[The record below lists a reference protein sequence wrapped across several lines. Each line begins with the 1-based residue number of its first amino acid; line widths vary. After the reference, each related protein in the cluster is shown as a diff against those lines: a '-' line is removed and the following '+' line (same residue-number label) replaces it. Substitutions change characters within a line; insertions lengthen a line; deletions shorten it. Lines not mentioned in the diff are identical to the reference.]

1 MALRGNGGELA
12 GGAFEEYRAYD
23 VEADRK
29 YDDRYLIIYADT
41 DGERFYIAYCSVAD
55 GILTQITLEE
65 NPKGYIGDYS
75 VRGGIAYI
83 SYNDGNGS
91 GFKHYAVDL
100 RPDRDHT
107 LQANAW

>member
-1 MALRGNGGELA
+1 MHPSAETAVVLA
-12 GGAFEEYRAYD
+12 AA
-23 VEADRK
+23 AD
-29 YDDRYLIIYADT
+29 
-41 DGERFYIAYCSVAD
+41 C
-55 GILTQITLEE
+55 
-65 NPKGYIGDYS
+65 